1 MNKYEIKLNETEY
14 VDVEYEDLGDNSNSV
29 TISISDELFNI
40 GIIRDAYVKT
50 PDGEKKYTRKIK
62 NKEELKI
69 ILKATKIWE
78 STHNV
83 PA

>member
-14 VDVEYEDLGDNSNSV
+14 VDVEYEEYDDGSSII
-29 TISISDELFNI
+29 TILVNDELFNI
-40 GIIRDAYVKT
+40 GILKDAYIKT
-50 PDGEKKYTRKIK
+50 PEGEKKYIRKIK
-62 NKEELKI
+62 SKEEWKVVS
-69 ILKATKIWE
+69 KAIKIWE

>member
-14 VDVEYEDLGDNSNSV
+14 VDVEYEDFNDASNCV
-29 TISISDELFNI
+29 TILISDEFFNI
-40 GIIRDAYVKT
+40 GILRDAYIKT
-50 PDGEKKYTRKIK
+50 PDGKKKYTRKIK
-62 NKEELKI
+62 SKEEWKVV
-69 ILKATKIWE
+69 LKAIKMYE

>member
-14 VDVEYEDLGDNSNSV
+14 VEVEYEEYDSDSGS
-29 TISISDELFNI
+29 ISILVSDELFNI
-40 GIIRDAYVKT
+40 GILKDAYIKM
-50 PDGEKKYTRKIK
+50 PEGEKKYTRKIK
-62 NKEELKI
+62 SKEEWKVVSKTI
-69 ILKATKIWE
+69 EIWE